1 MAAGVMWSGGR
12 ARGGRELGSQQ
23 LEGCTLAG
31 VMAAGSWGHGSWQ
44 LGSWQLAAGV
54 MAAVL
59 NVLQEILR
67 RLHGN
72 GLKCSVYH
80 CPWDLLNDK
89 VPEPGP
95 STSSRTG
102 TMTPLAEPSPWHQ

>member
-1 MAAGVMWSGGR
+1 MAAVLNVLQ
-12 ARGGRELGSQQ
+12 EI
-23 LEGCTLAG
+23 
-31 VMAAGSWGHGSWQ
+31 GSWQ
-44 LGSWQLAAGV
+44 LGSWQL
-54 MAAVL
+54 AAVL

-80 CPWDLLNDK
+80 CPWDLLNDN

-95 STSSRTG
+95 GTSSRTC
-102 TMTPLAEPSPWHQ
+102 TMAPVAELAP